1 MGDFDHPPRAL
12 ADASKFFY
20 VLPFSGKTKIIIF
33 PLEEQQYADSRNIK
47 LYICKTIFALSTSL
61 NGSGGWVGDIL
72 PLRLIKQ
79 IMILIVVFFKF

>member
-47 LYICKTIFALSTSL
+47 LYICKTIFFLSTSL
-61 NGSGGWVGDIL
+61 NGPGGWGRGGHSSVKTYKTNYDL
-72 PLRLIKQ
+72 NRCFL
-79 IMILIVVFFKF
+79 